1 MFMPG
6 LVSIT
11 FRQLTPAEIVAL
23 LAQAGLSAVEWG
35 GDVHVPHGDLAAARA
50 VRRMTVDAGLQVAAY
65 GSYYRVSHTE
75 TGPFEA
81 VLESAVELGAPSIR
95 VWAGRQ
101 GSTDADEAYWA
112 QVVEDSQRI
121 ADLAAAASV
130 RIDYEFHNKTL
141 TDTNEA
147 AVKLLTRVAHANVK
161 TYWQP
166 PRYSALAYNL
176 AGLDA
181 VLPWL
186 QNVHAFTWHRT
197 TGERCALADGAG
209 DWRHY
214 LDKIAAATPPTAARY
229 ILIEFVQ
236 NDELDNF
243 LTDAQTLRTWLAAYL

>member
-1 MFMPG
+1 MFIPG

-23 LAQAGLSAVEWG
+23 VVQAGLSAIEWG

-50 VRRMTVDAGLQVAAY
+50 VRQMTIDAGLQAAAY
-65 GSYYRVSHTE
+65 GSYYRVSHAE

-81 VLESAVELGAPSIR
+81 VLESAVELGAPSVR

-101 GSTDADEAYWA
+101 GSDIADEAYWA
-112 QVVEDSQRI
+112 QVIADSQRI
-121 ADLAAAASV
+121 ADQAAAV
-130 RIDYEFHNKTL
+130 GIRIDYEFHGNTL

-147 AVKLLTRVAHANVK
+147 AAQLLTRVAHANVK

-166 PRYSALAYNL
+166 PRYSALEYNL

-181 VLPWL
+181 VQSWL
-186 QNVHAFTWHRT
+186 QNIHAFTWHRQ

-209 DWRHY
+209 DWRQY
-214 LDKIAAATPPTAARY
+214 LAKVAAATPAQMKRY

-236 NDELDNF
+236 NDEPANF
-243 LTDAQTLRTWLAAYL
+243 LADAQTLRTWLP